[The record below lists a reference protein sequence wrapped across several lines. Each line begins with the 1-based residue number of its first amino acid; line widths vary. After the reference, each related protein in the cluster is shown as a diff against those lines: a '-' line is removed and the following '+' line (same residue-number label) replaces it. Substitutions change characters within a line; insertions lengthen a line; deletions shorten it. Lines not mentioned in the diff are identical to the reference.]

1 MRINKVF
8 GGDGFMQPVEIAVIV
23 GAAAIVIGVIVAA
36 IIRKK
41 KGISSCDCGC
51 DCAHCKGCGI
61 KKPDNK
67 S

>member
-1 MRINKVF
+1 M
-8 GGDGFMQPVEIAVIV
+8 GFVEIIVIV
-23 GAAAIVIGVIVAA
+23 CAGALVSGVIVAA

-61 KKPDNK
+61 KKPEVK
-67 S
+67 EK

>member
-1 MRINKVF
+1 MK
-8 GGDGFMQPVEIAVIV
+8 PVEIIIIIA
-23 GAAAIVIGVIVAA
+23 AAAIVVGVIVAA

-51 DCAHCKGCGI
+51 CSHCKDCGI
-61 KKPDNK
+61 KKPENK